1 MKFPKNLLRKCFRQR
16 QSALMCFPCEKVLTY
31 GGLLGFN
38 LGVFSVVKTW
48 PF

>member
-16 QSALMCFPCEKVLTY
+16 QPALMCFPCEKFDLW
-31 GGLLGFN
+31 GLLGFN